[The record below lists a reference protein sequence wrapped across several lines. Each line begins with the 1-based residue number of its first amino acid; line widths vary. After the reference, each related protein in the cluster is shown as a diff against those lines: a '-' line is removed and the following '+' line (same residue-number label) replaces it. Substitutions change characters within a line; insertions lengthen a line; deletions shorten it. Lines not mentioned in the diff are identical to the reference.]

1 MRHLLLALPEV
12 ANLHQ
17 VRAADDHL
25 EHSGCDPGGG
35 VHYWGEDE
43 RHLRRGL
50 DVRHRHQ
57 AADRRPL
64 QVCVHQESH

>member
-12 ANLHQ
+12 ALRQ
-17 VRAADDHL
+17 VRAAGDHL

-35 VHYWGEDE
+35 VHHRGEDE

-50 DVRHRHQ
+50 DVWHRRQ
-57 AADRRPL
+57 AADGRPL
-64 QVCVHQESH
+64 QVCGHRESH